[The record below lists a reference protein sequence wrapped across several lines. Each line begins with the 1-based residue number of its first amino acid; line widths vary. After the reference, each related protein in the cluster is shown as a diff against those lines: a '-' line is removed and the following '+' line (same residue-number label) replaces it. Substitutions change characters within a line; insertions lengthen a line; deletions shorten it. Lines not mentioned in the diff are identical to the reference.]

1 MFAVEKKRKRINDKI
16 VETFER
22 TVKDHGTELEV
33 EAGTTGYKGTPC
45 RKAGG
50 RTYLRLL
57 CWEGDFHFEPI
68 FTEDG
73 KECFG
78 IEIACCGDA
87 ALDAIMKALIFT
99 GDVLTDQRCEIDD

>member
-1 MFAVEKKRKRINDKI
+1 MFAVEKKHKRINDKI

-22 TVKDHGTELEV
+22 TIKGHCTELEV
-33 EAGTTGYKGTPC
+33 EAGTTGFKGTPC

-57 CWEGDFHFEPI
+57 CWEGDFNFEPLVDD
-68 FTEDG
+68 DG
-73 KECFG
+73 VAFG

-99 GDVLTDQRCEIDD
+99 GDVLTDQCSEIDD